1 MKYALV
7 TGASR
12 GIGRAIAVQLARDG
26 YSVIINYLKNHE
38 AARETLRLVE
48 EAGGTGELLPFDV
61 SGPEEINAALDDWEG
76 RHADEHIDVLVNN
89 AGIVADELMIDM
101 TPGQWHSVVD
111 TNLNGFFYI
120 TRRVIPGMLMAHHGR
135 IVNMSS
141 IAGQHGNVGK
151 VNYSAA
157 KAAIIGV
164 SRALSAE
171 LAPKRITVNAV
182 APGLIETEMPG
193 DVSPSELRRTIPMG
207 RMGKPQEVA
216 DLVSFLVSDKAS
228 YISGQ
233 VIGVNGGAL

>member
-61 SGPEEINAALDDWEG
+61 SGPDEINAAFDDWEG

-141 IAGQHGNVGK
+141 IAGQHGSKGH
-151 VNYSAA
+151 VNYSVA
-157 KAAIIGV
+157 KAAIDGATR
-164 SRALSAE
+164 SLAAE
-171 LAPKRITVNAV
+171 LAPKKITVNAV
-182 APGLIETEMPG
+182 SPGVIDTDMVLESSDLSALSM
-193 DVSPSELRRTIPMG
+193 IPMG

-216 DLVSFLVSDKAS
+216 DLVSFLVSDKAA
-228 YISGQ
+228 YITGQ
-233 VIGVNGGAL
+233 IIGINGGAL